1 VYAVK
6 RFSETFA
13 CGCFEACRISG
24 VEGWGTTLLKAFVKK
39 QKNQSFFIV
48 DFIKNHSFFTKNL

>member
-1 VYAVK
+1 MSY
-6 RFSETFA
+6 
-13 CGCFEACRISG
+13 IG

>member
-1 VYAVK
+1 MSYIGGLRDGA
-6 RFSETFA
+6 A
-13 CGCFEACRISG
+13 
-24 VEGWGTTLLKAFVKK
+24 LLKAFVKK